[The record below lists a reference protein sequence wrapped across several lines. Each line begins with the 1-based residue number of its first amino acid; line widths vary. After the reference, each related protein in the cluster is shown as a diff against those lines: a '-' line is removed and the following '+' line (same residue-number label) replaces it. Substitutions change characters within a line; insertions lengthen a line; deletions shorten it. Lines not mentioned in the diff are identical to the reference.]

1 MPLFEPFP
9 TPVFVLDS
17 IFDLFDY
24 REIQTAPEDLGGNS
38 AHFASDGNH
47 GAAGGEGYRGGFA
60 TGGEFAAGPSGGEFS
75 VSTSDS
81 GLQFFDAKTLADFI
95 ARYNRGYMGS
105 SHPHDGNGNDMDE
118 D

>member
-9 TPVFVLDS
+9 TPVFVLDN

-47 GAAGGEGYRGGFA
+47 GAAGGEGYSGEFA

-95 ARYNRGYMGS
+95 ARYNHGYMGS